1 MCYVSFSWVFYT
13 ISTTMPYRCQ
23 AEPGEGRLKH
33 YHPPHHRVCKKPEQL
48 LIPDQGLFPPVI
60 LMPAEVRG
68 NTLGKNAVF
77 SGWRSTLTLL
87 CADSCNFPKCRKLNC
102 VIGAA
107 AGSCN
112 LTLELGDAKASSQN
126 SREKRKNKYT
136 SNPRWELGSFAREIG
151 ELRNFLPQR
160 LYHGQYLLMDLA
172 PMNASNTICYL
183 QKKLE

>member
-1 MCYVSFSWVFYT
+1 MASCCFTASTHFQGSGLKIIIIKNTPFANEDGTFQSQLIRYVSFIICPLFSTQKINFIFLHKNAFKKGLMCYVSFSWVFYT

-77 SGWRSTLTLL
+77 SG
-87 CADSCNFPKCRKLNC
+87 
-102 VIGAA
+102 
-107 AGSCN
+107 
-112 LTLELGDAKASSQN
+112 
-126 SREKRKNKYT
+126 
-136 SNPRWELGSFAREIG
+136 
-151 ELRNFLPQR
+151 
-160 LYHGQYLLMDLA
+160 
-172 PMNASNTICYL
+172 
-183 QKKLE
+183 